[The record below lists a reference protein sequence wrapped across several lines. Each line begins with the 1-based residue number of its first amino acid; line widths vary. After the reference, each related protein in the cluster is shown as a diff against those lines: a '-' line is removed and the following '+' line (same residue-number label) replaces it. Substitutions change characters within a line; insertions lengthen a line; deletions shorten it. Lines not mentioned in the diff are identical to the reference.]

1 MKQLMFFLLAGILMM
16 VSCQSKTEKTPDF
29 EGSWLIELDIA
40 PDLLP
45 FTMNIQKSG
54 EKWKAEIL
62 NADEVLSYDDISFR
76 NDSIIIPMGIFDSE
90 IRAAINAGGL
100 LKGVFAKNFSSIY
113 EIPLSGKREFS
124 TRFAVSSEPTANFS
138 GRWKTV
144 FTKANGDTYEA
155 IGIFQQEDNRVTGTF
170 LTALGDYR
178 YLDGNV
184 DGSHL
189 FLSAFDGS
197 HAYLFKAQL
206 SEDGSIQGEFRSG
219 PSYKESFTA
228 EINETF
234 ELPDA
239 YGMNF
244 LKEGYEKLEFSFP
257 DTDGNMVS
265 LASEKFKNKVVLIQ
279 LFGTWCPN
287 CMDETRFLALWY
299 EKHKDKGIEIIALAF
314 ETKPDFDY
322 ASSRVKR
329 TMEKMN
335 AGYTFLIAGESNKE
349 KASAALPAL
358 NQVIAFPTLI
368 YLDKTRKV
376 RKIHTGF
383 NGPGTGAYFDRWVE
397 EHEAFVAELL
407 KE

>member
-1 MKQLMFFLLAGILMM
+1 MKQLMFFLLAGTLMM

-40 PDLLP
+40 PDVLP
-45 FTMNIQKSG
+45 FTMSIQKSG

-90 IRAAINAGGL
+90 IRAAINAEGL

-155 IGIFQQEDNRVTGTF
+155 IGIFKQEGNRVTGTF

-184 DGSHL
+184 DGGQL
-189 FLSAFDGS
+189 LLSAFDGS

-206 SEDGSIQGEFRSG
+206 SEDGSMQGEFRSG
-219 PSYKESFTA
+219 PSYRESFAA

-257 DTDGNMVS
+257 DTDRNMVS
-265 LASEKFKNKVVLIQ
+265 LSDEKFKNKVVLIQ

-287 CMDETRFLALWY
+287 CMDETRFLAPWY

-322 ASSRVKR
+322 ASSRVKKS
-329 TMEKMN
+329 MEKMN

-368 YLDKTRKV
+368 YLDKTGKV

-383 NGPGTGAYFDRWVE
+383 NGPGTGAYYDRWVE
-397 EHEAFVAELL
+397 EHESFVAELL

>member
-1 MKQLMFFLLAGILMM
+1 MKQLMFFLLAGLLWMA
-16 VSCQSKTEKTPDF
+16 SCQTKTEMTPDF
-29 EGSWLIELDIA
+29 EGTWLIELDIA
-40 PDLLP
+40 PDIIP

-90 IRAAINAGGL
+90 IRATINTDGI

-113 EIPLSGKREFS
+113 EVQLSGKREFT
-124 TRFAVSSEPTANFS
+124 TRFPVNGKPTANFS

-155 IGIFQQEDNRVTGTF
+155 IGIFQQEGNRVTGTF

-184 DGSHL
+184 DGSQL

-239 YGMNF
+239 YRMNF

-287 CMDETRFLALWY
+287 CMDETRFLAPWY

-368 YLDKTRKV
+368 YLDKTGKV

-383 NGPGTGAYFDRWVE
+383 NGPGTGAYYDRWVE
-397 EHEAFVAELL
+397 EHESFVAELL

>member
-1 MKQLMFFLLAGILMM
+1 MKQLMFFLLAGLLWMA
-16 VSCQSKTEKTPDF
+16 SCQTKTEMTPDF
-29 EGSWLIELDIA
+29 EGTWLIELDIA
-40 PDLLP
+40 PDIIP

-90 IRAAINAGGL
+90 IRATINTDGI

-113 EIPLSGKREFS
+113 EVQLSGKREFT
-124 TRFAVSSEPTANFS
+124 TRFPVNGKPTANFS

-155 IGIFQQEDNRVTGTF
+155 IGIFQQEGNRVTGTF

-184 DGSHL
+184 DGSQL

-239 YGMNF
+239 YRMNF

-257 DTDGNMVS
+257 DTNGNMVS

-287 CMDETRFLALWY
+287 CMDETRFLAPWY

-368 YLDKTRKV
+368 YLDKTGKV

>member
-1 MKQLMFFLLAGILMM
+1 MKQLMFFLLAGLLWMA
-16 VSCQSKTEKTPDF
+16 SCQTKTEMTPDF
-29 EGSWLIELDIA
+29 EGTWLIELDIA
-40 PDLLP
+40 PDIIP
-45 FTMNIQKSG
+45 FTINIQKSG

-90 IRAAINAGGL
+90 IRATINTDGI

-113 EIPLSGKREFS
+113 EVQLSGKREFT
-124 TRFAVSSEPTANFS
+124 TRFPVNGKPTANFS

-155 IGIFQQEDNRVTGTF
+155 IGIFQQEGNRVTGTF

-184 DGSHL
+184 DGSQL

-287 CMDETRFLALWY
+287 CMDETRFLAPWY

-368 YLDKTRKV
+368 YLDKTGKV